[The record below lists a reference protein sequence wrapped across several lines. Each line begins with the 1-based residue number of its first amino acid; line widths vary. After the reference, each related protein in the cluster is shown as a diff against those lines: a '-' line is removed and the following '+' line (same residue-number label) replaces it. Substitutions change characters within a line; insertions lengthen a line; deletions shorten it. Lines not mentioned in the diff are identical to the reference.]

1 MRSPIVAIL
10 WELWRVTRAEIAWKL
25 ALPLGIALA
34 AVGLGAVI
42 APADDPRVYQDAN
55 DNLAALALILIVLP
69 HLPGW
74 LSIARL
80 NGSQPGFPLYL
91 LYTRPVRTVVV
102 VGLPMAYLTTV
113 SAAIYLVSAMVL
125 RVASGYAFPLRWTA
139 WGELNRPTVQFAIL
153 TRGAP
158 PESGLNTASPTF
170 WPRVIFT
177 SQPLTPYRP
186 PS

>member
-1 MRSPIVAIL
+1 MARPRYPTKKEPL
-10 WELWRVTRAEIAWKL
+10 PP
-25 ALPLGIALA
+25 ALP
-34 AVGLGAVI
+34 
-42 APADDPRVYQDAN
+42 PA
-55 DNLAALALILIVLP
+55 
-69 HLPGW
+69 
-74 LSIARL
+74 S
-80 NGSQPGFPLYL
+80 
-91 LYTRPVRTVVV
+91 RPVGQVVAEAISK
-102 VGLPMAYLTTV
+102 VGTNRQQIAAYVHSHTFN
-113 SAAIYLVSAMVL
+113 IP
-125 RVASGYAFPLRWTA
+125 GYAFPLRWTA